1 MEFVN
6 LDCANCGGTNFQK
19 LSDLEY
25 RCNHCHSSLVST
37 TKALPVPPAIPP
49 PPPVIE
55 FKMPEFP
62 GFAKFLAIVL
72 GVSFVAV
79 CLVVIIRSG
88 PKTKPV
94 SVAAVPT
101 VAPKSPTPTP
111 APPKLK
117 VEMVG
122 KASDRFGDNYI
133 KCTVTNMS
141 DVVIL
146 DPYVKL
152 TLYKNDVKLDTISGD
167 ARLKYLKPGAV
178 VPVLVSVGN
187 HTDYTRAEIMDYEVI
202 QSVKNTAELFPEFV
216 YLDAGMKVKIG
227 ESSFNG
233 RRFKEKFYEVS
244 GIVENDK
251 YEESK
256 PVLYVIYYSAKG
268 EIIGVETA
276 SPPEIKRGEKVGF
289 DVSAGETE
297 LQGTPVRYEIMAV
310 DPSIKGGGPCLA
322 NKTC

>member
-25 RCNHCHSSLVST
+25 RCNHCHSLLVST
-37 TKALPVPPAIPP
+37 TKAVPVPPVV

-72 GVSFVAV
+72 GVGFVAV
-79 CLVVIIRSG
+79 CLVVLIRSG

-94 SVAAVPT
+94 SLVSMPNVS
-101 VAPKSPTPTP
+101 PKSPTPTP

-152 TLYKNDVKLDTISGD
+152 TLYKDDVKLDTISGD
-167 ARLKYLKPGAV
+167 ARLKYLKPGAT
-178 VPVLVSVGN
+178 VPVWVSVGN
-187 HTDYTRAEIMDYEVI
+187 HTDYTRAEIMEYEVI
-202 QSVKNTAELFPEFV
+202 QSVKNTAELFPELN
-216 YLDAGMKVKIG
+216 YLNAGMKVEMG
-227 ESSFNG
+227 DSSFNG

-244 GIVENDK
+244 GTIQNDK
-251 YEESK
+251 YEK
-256 PVLYVIYYSAKG
+256 AHPVIFVIYYSAKD
-268 EIIGVETA
+268 EIVGVETA
-276 SPPEIKRGEKVGF
+276 SPPEIKKGEKVSF

-297 LQGTPVRYEIMAV
+297 LHGTPVRYEIMAV
-310 DPSIKGGGPCLA
+310 DPNVKGSSGPCLA